1 MFLLGTRGDS
11 DAAEPC
17 HLLKCGAVLDL
28 RNFLEFDLPPKE
40 GISIPVFVVCFR
52 VLELDKH
59 VFFAPMTKTL
69 LTGLSLVR
77 GPLPR

>member
-40 GISIPVFVVCFR
+40 GISTSVFVVCFQ
-52 VLELDKH
+52 VLELDKQRFFCTH
-59 VFFAPMTKTL
+59 DKDIAHRVVFCSWTI
-69 LTGLSLVR
+69 V
-77 GPLPR
+77 